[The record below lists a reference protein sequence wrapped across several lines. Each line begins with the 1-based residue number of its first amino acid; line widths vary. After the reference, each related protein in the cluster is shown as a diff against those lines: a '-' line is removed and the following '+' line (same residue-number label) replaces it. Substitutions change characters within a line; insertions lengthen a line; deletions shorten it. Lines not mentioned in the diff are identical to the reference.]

1 MFSRRNYIQ
10 RINLYLDFYLTAVNN
25 CSVISGGFKEIG
37 SDIMSKEL
45 ITTQMNVN
53 NKLVRVMRVDNV
65 DYISL
70 TDLAKYQNESDPSG
84 VIRNW
89 MSNKNSFDFYNLWEE
104 LHNKNFNSVESHRI
118 KIDEVGY
125 NRFTMTP
132 NRWKKEFNAIGI
144 IPSSGK
150 YSIGTFA
157 HPDIAFKF
165 ASWLNVEFKL
175 YLITEF
181 ERLKQNESYRNKIDW
196 SVRREL
202 AKTNYRIHTDSIK
215 ENIIPILTEKQKLY
229 VYANEAD
236 ILNVAL
242 FGMTAKEW
250 KDKDPTL
257 DGNMRDYAN
266 ILQLVILSNLE
277 NLNSEMI
284 AQGIEQ
290 KTRLERLNEI
300 AKKQYNILQDSK
312 GIKKLEGLD
321 NNYYIK

>member
-1 MFSRRNYIQ
+1 M
-10 RINLYLDFYLTAVNN
+10 
-25 CSVISGGFKEIG
+25 K
-37 SDIMSKEL
+37 KEL
-45 ITTQMNVN
+45 ISTQMNVN
-53 NKLVRVMRVDNV
+53 NRLVRVMRVDTI

-70 TDLAKYQNESDPSG
+70 TDLAKYQNENDPSG

-104 LHNKNFNSVESHRI
+104 LHNENFNSVESHRI

-157 HPDIAFKF
+157 HPDIAFEF

-175 YLITEF
+175 YLIMEF
-181 ERLKQNESYRNKIDW
+181 QRLKQNESYQNKINW

-202 AKTNYRIHTDSIK
+202 AKTNYKIHTDSIK
-215 ENIIPILTEKQKLY
+215 ENIIPTLTEKQKLY

-250 KDKDPTL
+250 KDKNPSL

-284 AQGIEQ
+284 AQGIPQ
-290 KTRLERLNEI
+290 NVRLEKLNAI
-300 AKKQYNILQDSK
+300 AKKQYNILQDST
-312 GIKKLEGLD
+312 GIKKVEMID
-321 NNYYIK
+321 NTINTKLLS

>member
-1 MFSRRNYIQ
+1 
-10 RINLYLDFYLTAVNN
+10 
-25 CSVISGGFKEIG
+25 
-37 SDIMSKEL
+37 MSKEL
-45 ITTQMNVN
+45 IQTQMNVN
-53 NKLVRVMRVDNV
+53 NRQVRVMRVDNV

-70 TDLAKYQNESDPSG
+70 TDLAKYQNENDPSG

-104 LHNKNFNSVESHRI
+104 LHNENFNSVESHRI

-157 HPDIAFKF
+157 HPDIAFEF

-181 ERLKQNESYRNKIDW
+181 ERLKQNESYQNKIDW

-236 ILNVAL
+236 ILNAAL

-250 KDKDPTL
+250 KDKNPTL

-312 GIKKLEGLD
+312 GIKRNCLVTVWILPARTAVTPRQNEFRLFRFFA
-321 NNYYIK
+321 